1 LPPWYQ
7 EIQIEFPKS
16 VDTIQKILYDMP
28 NYRQTG
34 LSVIGV
40 NLIMSLRETII
51 HEAQKLFSLKGY
63 LNTGINEIIEAAD
76 TSKGGFYNHFCSKED
91 LFLEVLAESQ
101 RIWRERVL
109 ASIDQIESP
118 TEKVIQI
125 LANYRDRYLKDAE
138 NFPGGCIFITFSVE
152 LDDTRPHLVKEV
164 HNGFVGFKAMMTRFL
179 DEAVQKGELPK
190 NLNSYAVTEML
201 FTGMLGASVV
211 YGLNKSSSVLDCSI
225 DSLIEYLYLLGGRQP
240 LDHVRNKDDF
250 GQQMNC

>member
-1 LPPWYQ
+1 
-7 EIQIEFPKS
+7 
-16 VDTIQKILYDMP
+16 
-28 NYRQTG
+28 
-34 LSVIGV
+34 
-40 NLIMSLRETII
+40 MSLRETII

-63 LNTGINEIIEAAD
+63 LNTGINEIIEASG

-125 LANYRDRYLKDAE
+125 LANYRERYLKDAE

-164 HNGFVGFKAMMTRFL
+164 LQRICGV
-179 DEAVQKGELPK
+179 
-190 NLNSYAVTEML
+190 
-201 FTGMLGASVV
+201 
-211 YGLNKSSSVLDCSI
+211 
-225 DSLIEYLYLLGGRQP
+225 
-240 LDHVRNKDDF
+240 
-250 GQQMNC
+250 